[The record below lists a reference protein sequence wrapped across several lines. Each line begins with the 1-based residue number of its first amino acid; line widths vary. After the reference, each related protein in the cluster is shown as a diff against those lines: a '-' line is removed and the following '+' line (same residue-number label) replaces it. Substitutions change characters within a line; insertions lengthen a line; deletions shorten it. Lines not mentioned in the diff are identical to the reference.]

1 MGRRWSS
8 APHGACSGHN
18 RLVLAHWDD
27 VCCYPRSS
35 KISFRGLGL
44 IARLEDLGYDDGEP
58 R

>member
-18 RLVLAHWDD
+18 RLVLAPWDD
-27 VCCYPRSS
+27 VCHDPRSNE
-35 KISFRGLGL
+35 IYVRGLGL
-44 IARLEDLGYDDGEP
+44 IARREDLDYDDGEP